1 MWSFSKWT
9 RKQIFVTCLRVKQNV
24 DTGEDASGGG
34 GGGKDEG
41 LFVELGRLMRH
52 SQIVD
57 N

>member
-1 MWSFSKWT
+1 MWSFSNWT
-9 RKQIFVTCLRVKQNV
+9 SKQIFVTCLWVKQNV
-24 DTGEDASGGG
+24 WDTGKDASDGD
-34 GGGKDEG
+34 GGKDEG

>member
-9 RKQIFVTCLRVKQNV
+9 RKQIFVTCLWVKQNV
-24 DTGEDASGGG
+24 WDTVEDTSGGG
-34 GGGKDEG
+34 DGEDEG